1 MSRASRSSGSI
12 GAVPHTGTE
21 MEARPFGTDPETG
34 TGATPEPTL
43 RCTEAGCPELILVP
57 PPFMYFCNHFMAEIN
72 EVIGPNAAPP
82 YCPVSPQWDDDPV
95 CISISQMMKK
105 SASGVLARYSLR
117 TISAT
122 SPNLSWH

>member
-1 MSRASRSSGSI
+1 M
-12 GAVPHTGTE
+12 PHTGTE

-57 PPFMYFCNHFMAEIN
+57 PPFIYYLCNHAEAEIN

-82 YCPVSPQWDDDPV
+82 GCPVSPHWDDDAACLSPQTNQLRGSRWRDV
-95 CISISQMMKK
+95 SRCPL
-105 SASGVLARYSLR
+105 ASSLQ
-117 TISAT
+117 
-122 SPNLSWH
+122 